1 MRCIRLAP
9 FLASP
14 DQSLKGVGEPGSPP
28 AAGRPVQRIV
38 VSAPP
43 AGKHARQGRRPRA
56 RREAARVP
64 ASLTDPRSPGRCA
77 AFRVLALLIRSGA
90 DKASCGNRL
99 QVGVF
104 VRSIA

>member
-43 AGKHARQGRRPRA
+43 AGKHARPGAARGAAAKPRA
-56 RREAARVP
+56 P

-77 AFRVLALLIRSGA
+77 AFRVLALLIRSGV